1 MVYEKWYFWLLLVM
15 LVGSGIYFST
25 KHLADLLAAG
35 CFAMAGLLIAAMLLP
50 LLYQWQPIAAI
61 VIAALLALMIL
72 LGMCLVIV
80 TACRIAAAQ
89 KRKPMREVACILVL
103 GAKVN
108 GDVPS
113 NNLQCRIDAAC
124 EYLTAYPQTV
134 AVLSGGQGSD
144 EIMSEA
150 QCMFRELTKRGIC
163 EERLWLEEESTS
175 TWENIVFSVGLIEGK
190 TGIRPGSIGLVTSEF
205 HLYRAGMFAKK
216 CGIETLG
223 IPGKTVKKTEYI
235 YYFLREIAGVWHYYL
250 LGGKYHD

>member
-1 MVYEKWYFWLLLVM
+1 MYEKWYFWLLLVV

-35 CFAMAGLLIAAMLLP
+35 CFVMAGLLMAAMLLP

-61 VIAALLALMIL
+61 AMVALLALMIL
-72 LGMCLVIV
+72 LGIGVMIA
-80 TACRIAAAQ
+80 TAFRVAAAQ
-89 KRKPMREVACILVL
+89 KGKPKQQMDYILVL

-124 EYLTAYPQTV
+124 DYLTAHPQTV

-144 EIMSEA
+144 ETRSEA
-150 QCMFRELTKRGIC
+150 QCMFRELTKRGIA
-163 EERLWLEEESTS
+163 EDRLWLEEKSTS
-175 TWENIVFSVGLIEGK
+175 TWENIVFSVRLIEGK

-205 HLYRAGMFAKK
+205 HLYRAGLFAAKS
-216 CGIETLG
+216 GIEILG
-223 IPGKTVKKTEYI
+223 IPGKTAKKAEYI